1 MKTNSILNH
10 RKTEIATVNF
20 HGASAPFFT
29 YFMSQQIQVSAKQF
43 FQQDSVKRKF
53 EELLGKRSSAF
64 MTSVLQIVSNN
75 SYLQNA
81 SPQSVFNAACVAA
94 TLDLPINNN
103 LGFAY
108 IVPYGKDAQFQM
120 GYRGF
125 IQLAQR
131 SGQFKTISA
140 SPIYA
145 GQLVEENPLT
155 GFVFDFKVAKSG
167 LPIGYAAYF
176 ELLNGFQ
183 KTLYMTTEE
192 LKQHGLRFSQTF
204 KRGQGLWKDDFE
216 SMALKTV
223 LKLLLSKFAPLSVEM
238 QKAVITDQGVIEN
251 PDTLDVAYQDNTEPE
266 INHEFER
273 AKEMVESTTTVEKLE
288 SVLNQVSDELKIE
301 LHPVIEN
308 HRIFIASANGQA

>member
-1 MKTNSILNH
+1 MSNIP
-10 RKTEIATVNF
+10 AT
-20 HGASAPFFT
+20 
-29 YFMSQQIQVSAKQF
+29 AKQF

-131 SGQFKTISA
+131 SGQFKTIAS
-140 SPIYA
+140 SPIYE
-145 GQLVEENPLT
+145 GQLIEENPLT
-155 GFVFDFKVAKSG
+155 GFVFDFKVKKSG
-167 LPIGYAAYF
+167 TPIGYAAYF

-192 LKQHGLRFSQTF
+192 LNQHGKRFSQTF
-204 KRGQGLWKDDFE
+204 KSGRGLWKDDFE

-238 QKAVITDQGVIEN
+238 QKAVITDQGVISD
-251 PDTLDVAYQDNTEPE
+251 PDTLDVAYSDNTEPE
-266 INHEFER
+266 INHELER
-273 AKEMVESTTTVEKLE
+273 ATKMIVAQTSSEKLE
-288 SVLNQVSDELKIE
+288 SILTQFSDELKIE
-301 LHPVIEN
+301 LQPVIEE
-308 HRIFIASANGQA
+308 HRTFIISADAKA

>member
-1 MKTNSILNH
+1 
-10 RKTEIATVNF
+10 
-20 HGASAPFFT
+20 
-29 YFMSQQIQVSAKQF
+29 MSNIQVTAKQF

-131 SGQFKTISA
+131 SGQFKTIAS
-140 SPIYA
+140 SPIYE
-145 GQLVEENPLT
+145 GQLIEENPLT
-155 GFVFDFKVAKSG
+155 GFVFDFKVKKSG
-167 LPIGYAAYF
+167 TPIGYAAYF

-204 KRGQGLWKDDFE
+204 KRGSGLWKDDFE

-238 QKAVITDQGVIEN
+238 QKAVITDQGVISD
-251 PDTLDVAYQDNTEPE
+251 PDTLDVAYSDNTEPE
-266 INHEFER
+266 INHELER
-273 AKEMVESTTTVEKLE
+273 ATKMIEAQTSIEKLE
-288 SVLNQVSDELKIE
+288 SVLSQFSDELKIE
-301 LHPVIEN
+301 LQPVIEN
-308 HRIFIASANGQA
+308 HRIFIVNADGKA

>member
-1 MKTNSILNH
+1 MSNIP
-10 RKTEIATVNF
+10 AT
-20 HGASAPFFT
+20 
-29 YFMSQQIQVSAKQF
+29 AKQF

-125 IQLAQR
+125 VQLAQR

-167 LPIGYAAYF
+167 VPIGYAAYF

-238 QKAVITDQGVIEN
+238 QKAVITDQGVISD
-251 PDTLDVAYQDNTEPE
+251 PDTLDVAYSDNTEPE
-266 INHEFER
+266 INHELER
-273 AKEMVESTTTVEKLE
+273 ATKMIVAQTSSEKLE
-288 SVLNQVSDELKIE
+288 SILTQFSDELKIE
-301 LHPVIEN
+301 LQPVIEE
-308 HRIFIASANGQA
+308 HRTFIISADAKA

>member
-1 MKTNSILNH
+1 
-10 RKTEIATVNF
+10 
-20 HGASAPFFT
+20 
-29 YFMSQQIQVSAKQF
+29 MSNQLQQTAKQF
-43 FQQDSVKRKF
+43 FQQDAVKKKF
-53 EELLGKRSSAF
+53 DELLGKRSSAF

-140 SPIYA
+140 SPIYE
-145 GQLVEENPLT
+145 GQLIEENPLT
-155 GFVFDFKVAKSG
+155 GFVFDFKVPKSG
-167 LPIGYAAYF
+167 NPIGYAAYF

-192 LKQHGLRFSQTF
+192 LKQHGLKFSQTF

-216 SMALKTV
+216 SMAIKTV

-238 QKAVITDQGVIEN
+238 QRAVITDQAVISD

-266 INHEFER
+266 INHEIER
-273 AKEMVESTTTVEKLE
+273 ATKMIEGTTTVEKLE
-288 SVLNQVSDELKIE
+288 SLLEQFSEDLKIE
-301 LHPVIEN
+301 LQPVIEK
-308 HRIFIASANGQA
+308 HQIFIVSANGKA

>member
-1 MKTNSILNH
+1 
-10 RKTEIATVNF
+10 
-20 HGASAPFFT
+20 
-29 YFMSQQIQVSAKQF
+29 MSNIQVTAKQF

-131 SGQFKTISA
+131 SGQFKTIAS
-140 SPIYA
+140 SPIYE
-145 GQLVEENPLT
+145 GQLIEENPLS
-155 GFVFDFKVAKSG
+155 GFVFDFKVKKSG
-167 LPIGYAAYF
+167 TPIGYAAYF

-204 KRGQGLWKDDFE
+204 KRGSGLWKDDFE

-238 QKAVITDQGVIEN
+238 QKAVITDQGVISD
-251 PDTLDVAYQDNTEPE
+251 PDTLDVAYSDNTEPE
-266 INHEFER
+266 INHELER
-273 AKEMVESTTTVEKLE
+273 ATKMIEAQTSIEKLE
-288 SVLNQVSDELKIE
+288 SVLSQFSDELKIE
-301 LHPVIEN
+301 LQPVIEN
-308 HRIFIASANGQA
+308 HRIFIVNADGKA

>member
-1 MKTNSILNH
+1 MSNQV
-10 RKTEIATVNF
+10 AT
-20 HGASAPFFT
+20 
-29 YFMSQQIQVSAKQF
+29 AKQF
-43 FQQDSVKRKF
+43 FQQDAVKKKF

-140 SPIYA
+140 SPIYE

-167 LPIGYAAYF
+167 SPIGYAAYF

-204 KRGQGLWKDDFE
+204 KRGSGLWKDDFE

-238 QKAVITDQGVIEN
+238 QRAVITDQGVIDN
-251 PDTLDVAYQDNTEPE
+251 PDTLDVAYVDNTEPE
-266 INHEFER
+266 INHELER
-273 AKEMVESTTTVEKLE
+273 ATKMIEKQTSIESLE
-288 SVLNQVSDELKIE
+288 SILLQFSEELKIE
-301 LHPVIEN
+301 LQPVIEN
-308 HRIFIASANGQA
+308 QRKHIDYANANG

>member
-1 MKTNSILNH
+1 
-10 RKTEIATVNF
+10 
-20 HGASAPFFT
+20 
-29 YFMSQQIQVSAKQF
+29 MSNIQVTAKQF

-131 SGQFKTISA
+131 SGQFKTIAS
-140 SPIYA
+140 SPIYE
-145 GQLVEENPLT
+145 GQLIEENPLT
-155 GFVFDFKVAKSG
+155 GFVFDFKVKKSG
-167 LPIGYAAYF
+167 TPIGYAAYF

-192 LKQHGLRFSQTF
+192 LNQHGKRFSQTF
-204 KRGQGLWKDDFE
+204 KSGRGLWKDDFE

-238 QKAVITDQGVIEN
+238 QKAVITDQGVISD
-251 PDTLDVAYQDNTEPE
+251 PDTLDVAYSDNTEPE
-266 INHEFER
+266 INHELER
-273 AKEMVESTTTVEKLE
+273 ATKMIEAQTSIEKLE
-288 SVLNQVSDELKIE
+288 SVLSQFSDELKIE
-301 LHPVIEN
+301 LQPVIEN
-308 HRIFIASANGQA
+308 HRIFIVNADGKA

>member
-1 MKTNSILNH
+1 MPN
-10 RKTEIATVNF
+10 
-20 HGASAPFFT
+20 
-29 YFMSQQIQVSAKQF
+29 QVQLTSKQF

-64 MTSVLQIVSNN
+64 MTSVLQIVNNN

-81 SPQSVFNAACVAA
+81 SPQSVLNAACVAA
-94 TLDLPINNN
+94 TLDLPIINN

-140 SPIYA
+140 SPIYE
-145 GQLVEENPLT
+145 GQLIEENPLT
-155 GFVFDFKVAKSG
+155 GFEFDFKVEKKGS
-167 LPIGYAAYF
+167 PIGYAAYF
-176 ELLNGFQ
+176 KLLNGFE

-204 KRGQGLWKDDFE
+204 KRGSGLWKDDFE

-223 LKLLLSKFAPLSVEM
+223 LKLLLSKFAPLSVDM

-251 PDTLDVAYQDNTEPE
+251 PETLDVAYSDNQEPE
-266 INHEFER
+266 INHEIER
-273 AKEMVESTTTVEKLE
+273 AKAMIEAQTSLEKLDAI
-288 SVLNQVSDELKIE
+288 LLQFSDELKIE
-301 LHPVIEN
+301 LHPVIEQ
-308 HRIFIASANGQA
+308 HRIFIVESNGKA

>member
-1 MKTNSILNH
+1 MSNIP
-10 RKTEIATVNF
+10 AT
-20 HGASAPFFT
+20 
-29 YFMSQQIQVSAKQF
+29 AKQF

-131 SGQFKTISA
+131 SGQFKTIAS
-140 SPIYA
+140 SPIYE
-145 GQLVEENPLT
+145 GQLIEENPLT
-155 GFVFDFKVAKSG
+155 GFVFDFKVKKSG
-167 LPIGYAAYF
+167 TPIGYAAYF

-204 KRGQGLWKDDFE
+204 KRGSGLWKDDFE

-238 QKAVITDQGVIEN
+238 QKAVITDQGVISD
-251 PDTLDVAYQDNTEPE
+251 PDTLDVAYSDNTEPE
-266 INHEFER
+266 INHELER
-273 AKEMVESTTTVEKLE
+273 ATKMIEAQTSIEKLE
-288 SVLNQVSDELKIE
+288 SVLSQFSDELKIE
-301 LHPVIEN
+301 LQPVIEN
-308 HRIFIASANGQA
+308 HRIFIVNADGKA

>member
-1 MKTNSILNH
+1 MAN
-10 RKTEIATVNF
+10 
-20 HGASAPFFT
+20 
-29 YFMSQQIQVSAKQF
+29 QVQLTSKQF

-64 MTSVLQIVSNN
+64 MTSVLQIVNNN

-94 TLDLPINNN
+94 TLDLPIINN

-140 SPIYA
+140 SPIYE
-145 GQLVEENPLT
+145 GQLIEENPLT
-155 GFVFDFKVAKSG
+155 GFEFDFKVEKKGS
-167 LPIGYAAYF
+167 PIGYAAYF
-176 ELLNGFQ
+176 KLLNGFE

-204 KRGQGLWKDDFE
+204 KRGSGLWKDDFE

-223 LKLLLSKFAPLSVEM
+223 LKLLLSKFAPLSVDM

-251 PDTLDVAYQDNTEPE
+251 PETLDVAYSDNQEPE
-266 INHEFER
+266 INHEIER
-273 AKEMVESTTTVEKLE
+273 AKAMIEAQTSLEKLDAI
-288 SVLNQVSDELKIE
+288 LLQFSDELKIE
-301 LHPVIEN
+301 LHPVIEQ
-308 HRIFIASANGQA
+308 HRIFIVESNGKA

>member
-1 MKTNSILNH
+1 MSNIP
-10 RKTEIATVNF
+10 AT
-20 HGASAPFFT
+20 
-29 YFMSQQIQVSAKQF
+29 AKQF

-131 SGQFKTISA
+131 SGQFKTIAS
-140 SPIYA
+140 SPIYE
-145 GQLVEENPLT
+145 GQLIEENPLT
-155 GFVFDFKVAKSG
+155 GFVFDFKVKKSG
-167 LPIGYAAYF
+167 TPIGYAAYF

-192 LKQHGLRFSQTF
+192 LNQHGKRFSQTF
-204 KRGQGLWKDDFE
+204 KSGRGLWKDDFE

-238 QKAVITDQGVIEN
+238 QKAVITDQGVISD
-251 PDTLDVAYQDNTEPE
+251 PDTLDVAYSDNTEPE
-266 INHEFER
+266 INHELER
-273 AKEMVESTTTVEKLE
+273 ATKMIVAQTSIEKLE
-288 SVLNQVSDELKIE
+288 SILTQFSDELKIE
-301 LHPVIEN
+301 LQPVIEE
-308 HRIFIASANGQA
+308 HRTFIISADAKA

>member
-1 MKTNSILNH
+1 MSNIP
-10 RKTEIATVNF
+10 AT
-20 HGASAPFFT
+20 
-29 YFMSQQIQVSAKQF
+29 AKQF

-131 SGQFKTISA
+131 SGQFKTIAS
-140 SPIYA
+140 SPIYE
-145 GQLVEENPLT
+145 GQLIEENPLT
-155 GFVFDFKVAKSG
+155 GFVFDFKVKKSG
-167 LPIGYAAYF
+167 TPIGYAAYF

-192 LKQHGLRFSQTF
+192 LNQHGKRFSQTF
-204 KRGQGLWKDDFE
+204 KSGRGLWKDDFE

-238 QKAVITDQGVIEN
+238 QKAVITDQGVISD
-251 PDTLDVAYQDNTEPE
+251 PDTLDVAYSDNTEPE
-266 INHEFER
+266 INHELER
-273 AKEMVESTTTVEKLE
+273 ATKMIVAQTSIEKLE
-288 SVLNQVSDELKIE
+288 SVLTQFSDELKIE
-301 LHPVIEN
+301 LQPVIEN
-308 HRIFIASANGQA
+308 HRIFIASANG

>member
-1 MKTNSILNH
+1 MAN
-10 RKTEIATVNF
+10 
-20 HGASAPFFT
+20 
-29 YFMSQQIQVSAKQF
+29 QVQLTSKQF

-64 MTSVLQIVSNN
+64 MTSVLQIVNNN

-140 SPIYA
+140 SPIYE
-145 GQLVEENPLT
+145 GQLIEENPLT
-155 GFVFDFKVAKSG
+155 GFEFDFRVEKKGS
-167 LPIGYAAYF
+167 PIGYAAYF
-176 ELLNGFQ
+176 KLLNGFE

-204 KRGQGLWKDDFE
+204 KRGSGLWKDDFE

-223 LKLLLSKFAPLSVEM
+223 LKLLLSKFAPLSVDM

-251 PDTLDVAYQDNTEPE
+251 PETLDVAYSDNQEPE
-266 INHEFER
+266 INHEIER
-273 AKEMVESTTTVEKLE
+273 AKAMIYDSKVTTIEALDAIVAQFSE
-288 SVLNQVSDELKIE
+288 DLKIE
-301 LHPVIEN
+301 LHPVIEQ
-308 HRIFIASANGQA
+308 HRIFIVEANGKA

>member
-1 MKTNSILNH
+1 MSNIP
-10 RKTEIATVNF
+10 AT
-20 HGASAPFFT
+20 
-29 YFMSQQIQVSAKQF
+29 AKQF

-125 IQLAQR
+125 VQLAQR

-167 LPIGYAAYF
+167 VPIGYAAYF

-192 LKQHGLRFSQTF
+192 LKQHGLRFSHTF

-266 INHEFER
+266 INHELER
-273 AKEMVESTTTVEKLE
+273 AKEMVTDSKITTIEKLDA
-288 SVLNQVSDELKIE
+288 VLAQFSDEMKIE
-301 LHPVIEN
+301 LYEVIEGQ
-308 HRIFIASANGQA
+308 RTFIISANANV

>member
-1 MKTNSILNH
+1 MSNIP
-10 RKTEIATVNF
+10 AT
-20 HGASAPFFT
+20 
-29 YFMSQQIQVSAKQF
+29 AKQF

-131 SGQFKTISA
+131 SGQFKTIAS
-140 SPIYA
+140 SPIYE
-145 GQLVEENPLT
+145 GQLIEENPLT
-155 GFVFDFKVAKSG
+155 GFVFDFKVKKSG
-167 LPIGYAAYF
+167 TPIGYAAYF

-192 LKQHGLRFSQTF
+192 LNQHGKRFSQTF
-204 KRGQGLWKDDFE
+204 KSGRGLWKDDFE

-238 QKAVITDQGVIEN
+238 QKAVITDQGVISD
-251 PDTLDVAYQDNTEPE
+251 PDTLDVAYSDNTEPE
-266 INHEFER
+266 INHELER
-273 AKEMVESTTTVEKLE
+273 ATKMIVAQTSIEKLE
-288 SVLNQVSDELKIE
+288 SVLTQFSDELKIE
-301 LHPVIEN
+301 LQPVIEE
-308 HRIFIASANGQA
+308 HRIFIASANG

>member
-1 MKTNSILNH
+1 MTN
-10 RKTEIATVNF
+10 
-20 HGASAPFFT
+20 
-29 YFMSQQIQVSAKQF
+29 QIQTSKQF
-43 FQQDSVKRKF
+43 FQQDVVKRKF
-53 EELLGKRSSAF
+53 EELLGKRASAF

-75 SYLQNA
+75 AYLQNA

-155 GFVFDFKVAKSG
+155 GFIFDFKVAKTG
-167 LPIGYAAYF
+167 TPIGYAAYF

-183 KTLYMTTEE
+183 KTFYMTTDE
-192 LKQHGLRFSQTF
+192 LKAHGLRFSQTF
-204 KRGQGLWKDDFE
+204 KRGSGLWKDDFE

-251 PDTLDVAYQDNTEPE
+251 PDTLDVAYSDNTEPE
-266 INHEFER
+266 IDHETER
-273 AKEMVESTTTVEKLE
+273 ATKLIQAQTTVEKLD
-288 SVLNQVSDELKIE
+288 SVLAQFSEELKIE

-308 HRIFIASANGQA
+308 HRIFIADANGKG